1 MNSSPALP
9 TRTKFSYVEQGPEA
23 SAQIVFSP
31 HLKLVVKQ
39 YVLQLMLVSYWKSK
53 QKAPTSPLLGERN
66 ELLQT
71 LGASLQTLIEESSG
85 SVAFLPNGQPCVYLA
100 RGFFPSPWGREK

>member
-31 HLKLVVKQ
+31 HLKLSVKQ

-53 QKAPTSPLLGERN
+53 QKASPLLGERN

-100 RGFFPSPWGREK
+100 RGFFPSPRGRE

>member
-23 SAQIVFSP
+23 SAQIVLSP
-31 HLKLVVKQ
+31 HLKLLVKQ

-53 QKAPTSPLLGERN
+53 QKSPTSPLLGERN

-100 RGFFPSPWGREK
+100 RGFFPSPWGRE